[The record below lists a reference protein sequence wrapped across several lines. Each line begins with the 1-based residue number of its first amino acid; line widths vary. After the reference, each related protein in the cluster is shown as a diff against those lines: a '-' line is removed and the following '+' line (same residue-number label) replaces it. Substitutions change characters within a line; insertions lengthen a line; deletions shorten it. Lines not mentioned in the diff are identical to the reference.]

1 MNAPD
6 GSPRPYEASLIKR
19 ERATKREMEERAE
32 ALIEIVDRSKPC
44 TVRQVFYQATVRGL
58 IEKSEAGYDKVQRQ
72 LVDLRRTG
80 RVPYSSITDNTR
92 WQRKP
97 VTFDSPAEAVE
108 RTAASYRRA
117 FWSELDT
124 YLEVWLEKDALA
136 GVLMPVTRRYDVP
149 LMVSRG
155 YASLSYPH
163 EAASY
168 MRELE
173 KDVVILHFGDHDPS
187 GRDAAD
193 KIEATLREFAP
204 EVEIEFIHAA
214 VTPEQIEECRLPTRP
229 TKKSDP
235 RSKTWTGGDS
245 VELDAIEAN
254 ALRNLCEDWIEY
266 FIPKDWLGNLRAAEE
281 SERDFLRHWAGAVL
295 MGVAP

>member
-1 MNAPD
+1 
-6 GSPRPYEASLIKR
+6 
-19 ERATKREMEERAE
+19 MEERAE
-32 ALIEIVDRSKPC
+32 ALVAIVDRSKPC

-58 IEKSEAGYDKVQRQ
+58 VEKSEAGYGKVQRQ
-72 LVDLRRTG
+72 LVDLRRAG
-80 RVPYSSITDNTR
+80 RVPYASIADNTC

-117 FWSELDT
+117 VWSELDS
-124 YLEVWLEKDALA
+124 YPEVWLEKDALA

-155 YASLSYPH
+155 YASLSYLH
-163 EAASY
+163 EAASH
-168 MRELE
+168 MRELG
-173 KDVVILHFGDHDPS
+173 KDVAILHFGDHDPS

-204 EVEIEFIHAA
+204 EVEIEFIRAA
-214 VTPEQIEECRLPTRP
+214 VTSEQIEDCRLPARP
-229 TKKSDP
+229 TKTTDT

-254 ALRNLCEDWIEY
+254 ALRALCEEWIEE
-266 FIPKDWLGNLRAAEE
+266 FIPGDWLDNLRAAED
-281 SERDFLRHWAGAVL
+281 SERDFLRCWADAVSMGAR
-295 MGVAP
+295 P